1 MRIVIAD
8 DHPLVRFG
16 VKSTLARSEEHQ
28 VVGEASNA
36 EEALR
41 LVAELKPDLLTLDL
55 NMPGI
60 APEELAAQAREHHPE
75 LKVLVLTAMDDEPT
89 VRRLKK
95 VRLSGYMLKDEAPEN
110 LLQAV
115 RAIEQGAV
123 WFSQSIAHKM
133 MGLDIAEDPAP
144 TLTARERQVLAQIA
158 RGLDNLAIA
167 NELSLAEQTVR
178 NYASAIYEKI
188 GATSRVE
195 AAVWAR
201 ERGIL

>member
-41 LVAELKPDLLTLDL
+41 LIVELKPDLLTLDL

-75 LKVLVLTAMDDEPT
+75 LKVLVLTALDDEPT

-188 GATSRVE
+188 GASSRVE